1 MTAYKDEK
9 RGTWFANFRYKDWRG
24 ESKQKSKRGF
34 RTKREA
40 QAWERDFKKK
50 MSRAASM
57 EFSLACDIYLKDN
70 APRVRETT
78 LEQKRYYI
86 EQILKPYFEGMLVG
100 DIDAKAVIDWEN
112 HLLEESHET
121 RHTLHSHLPEH
132 PLQPTLCDHEPLGAL
147 LRPREKSRADCR
159 KGRLQGEARDECLDA
174 RTVPSILGC
183 RSR

>member
-112 HLLEESHET
+112 HLLESRT
-121 RHTLHSHLPEH
+121 KRGTPYTATYLN
-132 PLQPTLCDHEPLGAL
+132 TLCSQLSAIMNHLVRFYGLERNPVQIAGKVGSKEK
-147 LRPREKSRADCR
+147 REMNVGRENSTFDSRM
-159 KGRLQGEARDECLDA
+159 
-174 RTVPSILGC
+174 P
-183 RSR
+183 